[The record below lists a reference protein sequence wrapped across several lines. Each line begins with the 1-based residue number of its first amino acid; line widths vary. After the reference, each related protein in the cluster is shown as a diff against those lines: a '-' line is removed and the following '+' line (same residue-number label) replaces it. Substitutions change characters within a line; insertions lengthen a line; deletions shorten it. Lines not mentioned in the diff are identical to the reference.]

1 MSKFPALLRA
11 GLKSN
16 FSLSVLRHRLLR
28 QRKDL
33 WLVPLVALG
42 IFSLA
47 PVVYFYLGLLRSIY
61 NLLAPLGQQSA
72 LLTFGLMTGQLFI
85 LVFGLFYV
93 ISAFYFSR
101 DLDIL
106 IPLPVRPFQV
116 MLSKFAVIL
125 ANEYLTVALL
135 VLPVLIYFG
144 ILGKAGPGYW
154 VEAGLVYLL
163 LPVIPLALVSVLI
176 LVLMRFVNLG
186 RKKDAL
192 IITGSILLI
201 VLGMGLQLWLNRST
215 KLEPNSEALVKFFA
229 SPDSLLQRVG
239 SRFPPSIWATK
250 ALTGGLSAAG
260 LTHLLLFVGISGLLL
275 VAMAAGAESLFYRG
289 LVGLGETSRRGR
301 RLSREDM
308 SRKLSS
314 GSRPV
319 RAVFLR
325 EWRIMNRTPIF
336 LLNGI
341 LTVIIVPVVILVM
354 GKAGSTRNS
363 DLTSIIKMLS
373 SRNALVAVLVSSGFM
388 TICGSL
394 NGTASSAVSREG
406 SQFWISKIIPVS
418 PRRQVAAKFLHSY
431 LVAVLGI
438 AAASAVLL
446 WQFRIGLGSLALAIA
461 LAFAAT
467 FILTAAGL
475 AIDLARPLLDWI
487 NPQKAIKQNLNVFIA
502 ILADLGFLGLL
513 GLACRS
519 LTRLG
524 LTAHAVLVVL
534 GLVLVCLAAAAWQLL
549 GRYADKRYPAIG
561 V

>member
-1 MSKFPALLRA
+1 LA
-11 GLKSN
+11 
-16 FSLSVLRHRLLR
+16 VLRHRLLR

-33 WLVPLVALG
+33 WLIPLVALAVFG
-42 IFSLA
+42 LA
-47 PVVYFYLGLLRSIY
+47 PVVYYYLELLKFVY

-72 LLTFGLMTGQLFI
+72 LLTFGLMAGQLFI

-116 MLSKFAVIL
+116 MLSKFTVIL
-125 ANEYLTVALL
+125 VNEYLTVALL
-135 VLPVLIYFG
+135 VLPVLVCFG
-144 ILGKAGPGYW
+144 VLEKAGPGYW

-163 LPVIPLALVSVLI
+163 LPVIPLAFVSVLI

-192 IITGSILLI
+192 IISGSILLV
-201 VLGMGLQLWLNRST
+201 VLGMGLQLWLGRSAR
-215 KLEPNSEALVKFFA
+215 LQPDSEALVKFFA
-229 SPDSLLQRVG
+229 SPDSLLQKVG

-250 ALTGGLSAAG
+250 ALTGGPSAAG
-260 LTHLLLFVGISGLLL
+260 VGHLLIFVGVSGLLL
-275 VAMAAGAESLFYRG
+275 IVMAAGAESLFYRG
-289 LVGLGETSRRGR
+289 LVGLGETSRGGR
-301 RLSREDM
+301 RLSRADM
-308 SRKLSS
+308 SRRISS

-319 RAVFLR
+319 RALFSR

-341 LTVIIVPVVILVM
+341 ATVIIIPVVILIM
-354 GKAGSTRNS
+354 GKAGSTGNS
-363 DLTSIIKMLS
+363 DLTSLLRMLS
-373 SRNALVAVLVSSGFM
+373 SKNALVAVLVSAGFM

-418 PRRQVAAKFLHSY
+418 PRKQVAAKFLHSY
-431 LVAVLGI
+431 LIAVLGI
-438 AAASAVLL
+438 AVASVVLL
-446 WQFRIGLGSLALAIA
+446 WQFRIRPGSVALAVT
-461 LAFAAT
+461 LAVAAT
-467 FILTAAGL
+467 FLLTAVGL

-502 ILADLGFLGLL
+502 FLADLGFLGIL
-513 GLACRS
+513 GWGCRILS
-519 LTRLG
+519 RLG
-524 LTAHAVLVVL
+524 LEPAAVLAIL
-534 GLVLVCLAAAAWQLL
+534 GLVLVCLAAVAWWFL
-549 GRYADKRYPAIG
+549 GALAEKRYPAIEA
-561 V
+561 